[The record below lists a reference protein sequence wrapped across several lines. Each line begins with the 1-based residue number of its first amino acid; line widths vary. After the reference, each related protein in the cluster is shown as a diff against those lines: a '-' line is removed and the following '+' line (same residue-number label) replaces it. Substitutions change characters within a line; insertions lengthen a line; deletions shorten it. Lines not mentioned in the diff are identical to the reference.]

1 MNMAANIMVVE
12 SDGIVSRDIL
22 NILEKMGHDVLIT
35 AASGEEAVQE
45 SEKYRID
52 LLLVDILLDGEMDGI
67 EAAGQIYSRFK
78 VPIVFLSSTLDK
90 KTIKRAEKMRPYG
103 IIVKPFEERILQAT
117 IETAL
122 YRYNMEKRE
131 TEKTESKPDVKKG
144 KKLIENPVAEQEG
157 EWIRST
163 FIIRKEHV
171 ENIKAVAYWER
182 KRMKDILDEALEHYF
197 INNKL
202 EYVKKKGK

>member
-22 NILEKMGHDVLIT
+22 SILEKMGHDVLIT

-131 TEKTESKPDVKKG
+131 TEKKESKSDVKKG
-144 KKLIENPVAEQEG
+144 KKLIENPVAKQEG